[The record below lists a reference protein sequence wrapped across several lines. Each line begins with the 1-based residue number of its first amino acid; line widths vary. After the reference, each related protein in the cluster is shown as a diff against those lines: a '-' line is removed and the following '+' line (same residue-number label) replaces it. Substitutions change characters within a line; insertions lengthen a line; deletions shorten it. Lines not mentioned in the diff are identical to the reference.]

1 MPRAPADPSTL
12 VSNARHGSCDAGTG
26 VSAHDS
32 DSVASDS
39 IEHAHA
45 TLHSSEEGASAA
57 TPDKSVLWHKT
68 KRLGMT
74 ESAADAWVDSVAQP
88 VHFVTFQLLVKLLN
102 LLTGCFLIQRGLTP
116 LPTPV
121 RELYITVAACKMF
134 SSAGWIVAMV
144 RLDFSAEAS

>member
-1 MPRAPADPSTL
+1 MPRAPADSSAL
-12 VSNARHGSCDAGTG
+12 VSSARHGSCDAGTA

-39 IEHAHA
+39 IDAHA

-88 VHFVTFQLLVKLLN
+88 VQFATFQLLVKLLN

-144 RLDFSAEAS
+144 RLNFSAEAS